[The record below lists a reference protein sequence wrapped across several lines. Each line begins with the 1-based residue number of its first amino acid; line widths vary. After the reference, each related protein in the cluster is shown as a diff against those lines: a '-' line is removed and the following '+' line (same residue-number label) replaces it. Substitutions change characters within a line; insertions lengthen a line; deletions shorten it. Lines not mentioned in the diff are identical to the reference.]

1 MEYFAIKDK
10 LTGKYLPLGPA
21 RFGHIHATGAAL
33 AYLDE
38 APPRLFLS
46 GGAAAC
52 ALRWWLKGEMHRNAN
67 GQLAILKEREHYVS
81 IAIVS
86 MTLQER

>member
-1 MEYFAIKDK
+1 MEYFAIRDRF
-10 LTGKYLPLGPA
+10 TGKYLSWGPI
-21 RFGHIHATGAAL
+21 RFGHIHATGAGL

-46 GGAAAC
+46 RGAAAC
-52 ALRWWLKGEMHRNAN
+52 ARKWWLKGEMHRNDN
-67 GQLAILKEREHYVS
+67 GQLAILKEREHNIFIV
-81 IAIVS
+81 IVS